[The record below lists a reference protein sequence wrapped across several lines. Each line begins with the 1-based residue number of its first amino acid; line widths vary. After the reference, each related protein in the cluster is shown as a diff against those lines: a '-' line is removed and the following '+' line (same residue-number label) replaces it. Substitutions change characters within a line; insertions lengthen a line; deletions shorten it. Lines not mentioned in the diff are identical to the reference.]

1 MLGRGDVMTK
11 SPEEVGELDWRD
23 IGKVQPEL
31 LEAIAFTFPLSQS
44 RVTYKTDEFTSV
56 CPWTNLP
63 DFASVKIEYYPQE
76 LLIELKSL
84 KYYLTSYRNV
94 GILQEEVV
102 NSILLDLRNLTD
114 PLTMTVEAWFR
125 ERGGIETHVIARY
138 PHEAIT

>member
-1 MLGRGDVMTK
+1 MAKTPREEGEIEWHDLGR
-11 SPEEVGELDWRD
+11 
-23 IGKVQPEL
+23 IQPEL

-44 RVTYKTDEFTSV
+44 SVTYKTDEFTSV

-63 DFASVKIEYYPQE
+63 DFARLKIEYCPHE

-102 NSILLDLRNLTD
+102 NRILLDLRNLIN
-114 PLTMTVEAWFR
+114 PLFMTVEAWFR
-125 ERGGIETHVIARY
+125 ERGGIETHAIVRY
-138 PHEAIT
+138 PHETIT

>member
-1 MLGRGDVMTK
+1 MAKTPR
-11 SPEEVGELDWRD
+11 EEGEIEWYD
-23 IGKVQPEL
+23 IGKIQPEL
-31 LEAIAFTFPLSQS
+31 LETIAFTFPLSQS

-63 DFASVKIEYYPQE
+63 DFACLKIEYCPHE

-102 NSILLDLRNLTD
+102 NRILLDLRNLIN
-114 PLTMTVEAWFR
+114 PLLMMVEAWFR
-125 ERGGIETHVIARY
+125 ERGGIETHVIVRY
-138 PHEAIT
+138 PHEATT